1 MIELKIGSS
10 DLANFVSQ
18 FLKKSQ
24 KFPIIRCCRKLIGES
39 PIVYFPERGKGLI
52 WPFRSKHMTSVVVVG
67 TQWGDEGKGKITDFL
82 SQDAEVIARYQG
94 GDNAGHTIVIDGKK
108 FKLHLI
114 PSGIFFPEKISVI
127 GNGVVINP
135 KSLVTELDYLHQ
147 EGVKTDS
154 LRISDRAHVILPY
167 HIKLDQLQEAAKG
180 DNKIGTTNKG
190 IGPAYMDKAARVG
203 IRIADLLDKDI
214 FAQRLKANLAE
225 KNRLFEKMYECQPLV
240 FDEIFEEYYQYGQTI
255 KDYVTDTSVILNDA
269 LDAGKRVLFEGA
281 QGVMLDIDQG
291 TYPFVTSSNPV
302 AGGVTIGSGVGPS
315 KINKVVGV
323 CKAYTSRVGD
333 GPFPTELNDETGN
346 RIREVGHEYG
356 TTTGRPRR
364 VGWFDSVVMRH
375 SRRVSGITNLSLN
388 SIDVLSGLPT
398 VKICVA
404 YDLDG
409 KRIDHYP
416 ASLEQLKRCQPIYEE
431 LPGWQ
436 EDITGCRSLDELPEA
451 ARNYVR
457 RVGELVGVRISTFSV
472 GPDRDQTNIL
482 DSVWANI

>member
-1 MIELKIGSS
+1 
-10 DLANFVSQ
+10 
-18 FLKKSQ
+18 
-24 KFPIIRCCRKLIGES
+24 
-39 PIVYFPERGKGLI
+39 
-52 WPFRSKHMTSVVVVG
+52 MTPVVVVG

-82 SQDAEVIARYQG
+82 SANAEVIARYQG

-127 GNGVVINP
+127 GNGVVVNP
-135 KSLVTELDYLHQ
+135 KSLVKELAYLHE
-147 EGVKTDS
+147 EGVSTDS

-167 HIKLDQLQEAAKG
+167 HIELDRLQEESKG
-180 DNKIGTTNKG
+180 ENKIGTTIKG

-203 IRIADLLDKDI
+203 IRIADLLDRDV
-214 FAQRLKANLAE
+214 FAERLRINLEE
-225 KNRLFEKMYECQPLV
+225 KNRQFTKLYDAEALS
-240 FDEIFEEYYQYGQTI
+240 FDDIFEEYYEYGQQI
-255 KDYVTDTSVILNDA
+255 KQYVTDTSVILNDA
-269 LDAGKRVLFEGA
+269 LDNGKRVLFEGA

-315 KINKVVGV
+315 KIDKVVGV

-333 GPFPTELNDETGN
+333 GPFPTELFDEVGD

-388 SIDVLSGLPT
+388 SIDVLSGLDI

-409 KRIDHYP
+409 ERIDHYP
-416 ASLEQLKRCQPIYEE
+416 ASLEQLKRCKPIYEE
-431 LPGWQ
+431 LPGWS
-436 EDITGCRSLDELPEA
+436 EDITGVRHLDELPEN

-457 RVGELVGVRISTFSV
+457 RIGELVGVRISTFSV

-482 DSVWANI
+482 ESVWSSK